1 MNEPAATSRKEP
13 GEVEAMTSG
22 HRISRHV
29 EGGVKQPNSKDC
41 FACGLQNEVG
51 LGLSFYETG
60 PDSVQVEV
68 TVPEQYQG
76 YPGVVH
82 GGIVATMLDE
92 VVGRALMAGSET
104 VFWQTGKLTVRYRQ
118 NVPIGEP
125 LTITGEVTRRRGR
138 IAESRAELRLG
149 DGSLAA
155 EAEALLAKL
164 PVEFTQ
170 AEVEALGWRVYPD
183 PG

>member
-1 MNEPAATSRKEP
+1 LK
-13 GEVEAMTSG
+13 
-22 HRISRHV
+22 
-29 EGGVKQPNSKDC
+29 
-41 FACGLQNEVG
+41 NEVG

-60 PDSVQVEV
+60 PNAVQVQV

-92 VVGRALMAGSET
+92 VVGRALMVGGET
-104 VFWQTGKLTVRYRQ
+104 VFWQTGKLTVRYRK

-138 IAESRAELRLG
+138 IAESRAELHLQ
-149 DGSLAA
+149 DGTLAA

-164 PVEFTQ
+164 PVEFTE
-170 AEVEALGWRVYPD
+170 AEAEALGWRVYAD
-183 PG
+183 AD